1 MALCA
6 DFIGMLREE
15 KRYVLAEL
23 EDAISR
29 GSVVP
34 RGLLAPEPFA
44 RCCGSLPKSIAI
56 LCHVYMF
63 CARTVV
69 KIAPRFCWKN
79 HIVDQKN
86 ETLGQICQV
95 CYCNNRDIV
104 WAGIAVCDG
113 AVSSQIAILFLG
125 HHRTIVPAAF
135 AQSFAPSVQL

>member
-1 MALCA
+1 ML
-6 DFIGMLREE
+6 ISSGMLREE

-23 EDAISR
+23 EDTISR

-34 RGLLAPEPFA
+34 RCLLAPEPFA

-69 KIAPRFCWKN
+69 KFAPCFCWKN

-95 CYCNNRDIV
+95 CYRNNRDIV

-113 AVSSQIAILFLG
+113 AVSSQIAILFLD
-125 HHRTIVPAAF
+125 
-135 AQSFAPSVQL
+135 Q